1 MKRVMFMILMF
12 IGLSLSVSAQK
23 EELHYYS
30 DSKGTEWAI
39 RDFIDRSAKMYYFDG
54 DSPSDCEMEIRNYK
68 KNGDT
73 ETFDIYVKE
82 GYQKGKKRGSITIM
96 TDPNL
101 DIKAKELDLSKQK
114 VTIKDGSHT
123 YKYFFLTGKQYDK
136 RNGKSSGGDSENPID
151 KVKDKAK
158 DKGKALLNKG
168 KGLFK
173 KKK

>member
-1 MKRVMFMILMF
+1 MKKVMFAILMF
-12 IGLSLSVSAQK
+12 MGLAMSVSAQK
-23 EELHYYS
+23 EELYYYS
-30 DSKGTEWAI
+30 DSKGTTFVARE
-39 RDFIDRSAKMYYFDG
+39 FIDRSANMYYFDG
-54 DSPSDCEMEIRNYK
+54 DSPNDCEMEIRNYK

-82 GYQKGKKRGSITIM
+82 GHKKGTKRGSITIV

-114 VTIKDGSHT
+114 VTIKDGSYT
-123 YKYFFLTGKQYDK
+123 YKYYFLTGKQNDK
-136 RNGKSSGGDSENPID
+136 RNGKSSGVGGENP
-151 KVKDKAK
+151 VDKAK

-168 KGLFK
+168 KGLLK